1 MVMRK
6 ASSAAIPAVLA
17 PEAERPASL
26 YRQLYDSIRGQVL
39 LGNFAPGQK
48 MPSTRTL
55 AADFGIS
62 RNTILNA
69 FEQLKAEGYLEGF
82 SGSGTYVARALPDE
96 MTQAPRSNPPTKPA
110 SADKRRLSGFGSRI
124 VGLDTKRAHTNFSIR
139 PFQPGIP
146 AADAFPFDVWT
157 RISNRHWKSRP
168 SRLLSYGEAA
178 GHLPLRKAVA
188 DYLRVARAVL
198 CEPEQVIIVSGSQ
211 QAIDLTARI
220 LIDAGDPIW
229 IEDPAYTSARAALE
243 AASAR
248 LIPIPVDSNG
258 LVVSEGL
265 KRCPSA
271 RLVYT
276 TPCHHF
282 PLGMAMD
289 AARRLELLDWAAK
302 SGARI
307 LEDDYDS
314 EFRYSSRPLPAL
326 QSLDQKGSVI
336 YFGTFSKVLFPALRL
351 GYLVPPPDLAE
362 AFLVAKSVTDRHGPT
377 IDQAILAEFIS
388 EGHFTR
394 HIRRMRALYLE
405 RLEAFLDCAREFIPE
420 TIEMPRPDAGMHA
433 IAFLPDG
440 VDDSQLAAQA
450 DSAGISSPPL
460 SQCFVGEPSARGLL
474 LGFVAYNSRETR
486 LTMRKLA
493 GVLNPNATQPHC

>member
-1 MVMRK
+1 MRK

-17 PEAERPASL
+17 PDADLAASL
-26 YRQLYDSIRGQVL
+26 YRQLYNSIREQVL
-39 LGNFAPGQK
+39 VGNFAPGQK

-62 RNTILNA
+62 RNTVLNA
-69 FEQLKAEGYLEGF
+69 FEQLKAEGYLEGL
-82 SGSGTYVARALPDE
+82 SGSGTYVARSLPDE
-96 MTQAPRSNPPTKPA
+96 MTQAPRLNPPQKPA
-110 SADKRRLSGFGSRI
+110 VADKRRLSGFGSRI
-124 VGLDTKRAHTNFSIR
+124 IGLDTKRAHTNFSIR

-146 AADAFPFDVWT
+146 AVDAFPLDIWT

-168 SRLLSYGEAA
+168 SGLLSYGEAA
-178 GHLPLRKAVA
+178 GHMPLRKAVA

-198 CEPEQVIIVSGSQ
+198 CDPEQVIIVSGSQ
-211 QAIDLTARI
+211 QAVDLTARI
-220 LIDAGDPIW
+220 LVDPGDPIW

-243 AASAR
+243 AASAT
-248 LIPIPVDSNG
+248 LIPVPVDSNG
-258 LVVSEGL
+258 LVVSEGI
-265 KRCPSA
+265 KRCPNA

-289 AARRLELLDWAAK
+289 AARRLELLDWAAR

-326 QSLDQKGSVI
+326 QSLDQKGSVV

-405 RLEAFLDCAREFIPE
+405 RLETFFHCAAELVPEPLD
-420 TIEMPRPDAGMHA
+420 MPRPDAGMHA
-433 IAFLPDG
+433 IAFLPDR
-440 VDDSQLAAQA
+440 VDDCELSARA
-450 DSAGISSPPL
+450 DSVGISLPPL
-460 SQCFVGEPSARGLL
+460 SQCFAGTPSARGLL
-474 LGFVAYNSRETR
+474 LGFAAYGMRETR
-486 LTMRKLA
+486 LAMRKLA
-493 GVLNPNATQPHC
+493 GILHA